1 MSDGWRAL
9 KRGDLAAAIHSERS
23 AEKNN
28 PGFYQNSWL
37 LAEVMFRQG
46 KYPEA
51 AAACRQALE
60 GRPALGG
67 ERRRIEQLL
76 TQAETHK

>member
-1 MSDGWRAL
+1 L
-9 KRGDLAAAIHSERS
+9 
-23 AEKNN
+23 
-28 PGFYQNSWL
+28 
-37 LAEVMFRQG
+37 FRQG

-51 AAACRQALE
+51 AAACRQALD

-67 ERRRIEQLL
+67 ERRQIKQLL

>member
-1 MSDGWRAL
+1 L
-9 KRGDLAAAIHSERS
+9 KQGDLAAAIHCEQV

-37 LAEVMFRQG
+37 LAEVLFRQG

-51 AAACRQALE
+51 AAACRQALD

-67 ERRRIEQLL
+67 ERRQIKQLL